1 MKVATV
7 IASNGLI
14 AKELL
19 YVANN
24 TVGHASNVSAIDF
37 D

>member
-24 TVGHASNVSAIDF
+24 KVGHTSNVSAIDF